1 MKFKSL
7 FFAAIAAVISFAS
20 CENEGNPDLG
30 KASIT
35 ISETSMEF
43 EVAGDTKSLTL
54 NATRD
59 WRADNVPAWITL
71 NPASGKA
78 SAEGQTITVTADE
91 NVGFDRSAEIVFT
104 IGMEKKGLAVS
115 QAGAKGPAS
124 SAEIYFNNFDKETA
138 PSKKSGDRTLWP
150 YLDQHD
156 AWMNET
162 GTGAENVTYNWSGMS
177 VRANGNDAKYIKYDN
192 ASVVN
197 NLFFGANA
205 YFAVKNIE
213 LNGSTNLELSFASE
227 KYSQTLGSIFTNSE
241 FHIWLSAD
249 NTKWVEFIDYTFAG
263 GQDGGKWYLAT
274 GSMVLPAG
282 TEKLSICFVVDAA
295 SAYRIDDLKLVDTG
309 AEGTAV
315 DFNAGVEKDFN
326 DGGTIKGGFV
336 EEGGNEGGENEEPGD
351 ATVPESKGQKTVA
364 EFIAAADADNYYELT
379 GTVSGFN
386 ATYCSFDLE
395 DASGKIYVYSVL
407 PASKTEWVSK
417 IANGGTITIYGKY
430 LYFEKSSKHEVVDA
444 HIVSYTAP
452 AGGEEGGDEGGED
465 APTTPVAANSADL
478 ESIPVNQN
486 YVDATSVNGWK
497 LTTCSVDTNGSANS
511 GTAFAC
517 IDKDKHAAVMNGRT
531 DKPIGSIESP
541 TIAGGC
547 GVLTFD
553 YAALFNESYGV
564 KFKVEVVQDNV
575 AIKTI
580 TVEKADAEKLTKY
593 SWSEDVNVSGDF
605 KLRFTNLSPSNKS
618 GGNKDR
624 FAVWNIAWTSVS
636 E

>member
-1 MKFKSL
+1 MKFKSF
-7 FFAAIAAVISFAS
+7 FFAAIAAVFSFAS

-124 SAEIYFNNFDKETA
+124 SAEIYFNNFDKEIA

-150 YLDQHD
+150 YLDQHG

-227 KYSQTLGSIFTNSE
+227 KYSQSLGSIFTNSE

-395 DASGKIYVYSVL
+395 DASGKIYVFSVL
-407 PASKTEWVSK
+407 AASKTEWVSK

-430 LYFEKSSKHEVVDA
+430 FYFENSSKHEVVDA

-452 AGGEEGGDEGGED
+452 VGGEEGGEPG
-465 APTTPVAANSADL
+465 
-478 ESIPVNQN
+478 IM
-486 YVDATSVNGWK
+486 
-497 LTTCSVDTNGSANS
+497 
-511 GTAFAC
+511 
-517 IDKDKHAAVMNGRT
+517 I
-531 DKPIGSIESP
+531 
-541 TIAGGC
+541 
-547 GVLTFD
+547 
-553 YAALFNESYGV
+553 
-564 KFKVEVVQDNV
+564 
-575 AIKTI
+575 
-580 TVEKADAEKLTKY
+580 
-593 SWSEDVNVSGDF
+593 
-605 KLRFTNLSPSNKS
+605 
-618 GGNKDR
+618 
-624 FAVWNIAWTSVS
+624 
-636 E
+636 